1 MRNRTLADLDRVV
14 ALGGGHGLG
23 RVLSSLSSL
32 GSRLTGIVTTT
43 DNGGSTGRI
52 RRSEGGIAWGDMRN
66 CLNQLITEPS
76 VASAMFEYRFGGN
89 GELSGHNLGNLMLK
103 ALDHL
108 SVRPLEAINLIRNLL
123 KVDAHLIPM
132 SEHPVDLMAIDDQ
145 GHEVYGEVNIDQLT
159 TPIQELL
166 LTPNVPATREA
177 VHAISEAVHAIS
189 EADLIIIGPGS
200 FYTSLMPILLLKEI
214 AQALRR
220 TPAPMVYIGN
230 LGRELSLPAANLK
243 LESKLAIMEQYVG
256 KKVIDAV
263 IVGPKVDVSA
273 VKERIVIQEVL
284 EASDIP
290 YRHDRQLLHS
300 ALEKE
305 GITGF
310 RLTRSRKNIPA
321 SSSCHDAAINSSRN

>member
-23 RVLSSLSSL
+23 RVMSASSSL

-76 VASAMFEYRFGGN
+76 VASAMFEYRFSGN

-123 KVDAHLIPM
+123 KVDAFLIPM
-132 SEHPVDLMAIDDQ
+132 SEQPVDLMATDNE
-145 GHEVYGEVNIDQLT
+145 GHMVYGEVNIDLLES
-159 TPIQELL
+159 PVQELML
-166 LTPNVPATREA
+166 FPKVHATREA
-177 VHAISEAVHAIS
+177 VQAIA
-189 EADLIIIGPGS
+189 EADLILIGPGS
-200 FYTSLMPILLLKEI
+200 FYTSLLPLLLLEDLS
-214 AQALRR
+214 QALRR
-220 TPAPMVYIGN
+220 TPAPVVYIGN
-230 LGRELSLPAANLK
+230 LGRELSVAAANLTLKDK
-243 LESKLAIMEQYVG
+243 LTIMEQYVG
-256 KKVIDAV
+256 KPIIDAV

-273 VKERIVIQEVL
+273 VSDRVVIQGVL

-290 YRHDRQLLHS
+290 YRHDRHLLRE
-300 ALEKE
+300 ALEKAVQAL
-305 GITGF
+305 G
-310 RLTRSRKNIPA
+310 
-321 SSSCHDAAINSSRN
+321 

>member
-1 MRNRTLADLDRVV
+1 MRNRTFADLDRVV

-23 RVLSSLSSL
+23 RVMSSLSSL

-52 RRSEGGIAWGDMRN
+52 RRAEGGIAWGDMRN

-123 KVDAHLIPM
+123 KVDSALIPM
-132 SEHPVDLMAIDDQ
+132 SEVPVDLMAIDDE
-145 GHEVYGEVNIDQLT
+145 GHEIYGEVNIDQLRL
-159 TPIQELL
+159 PPKELM
-166 LTPNVPATREA
+166 LTPSVPATREA
-177 VHAISEAVHAIS
+177 IQAIA
-189 EADLIIIGPGS
+189 EADLILIGPGS
-200 FYTSLMPILLLKEI
+200 FYTSLMPILLLNDM

-230 LGRELSLPAANLK
+230 LGKELSPAAASLSLKDK
-243 LESKLAIMEQYVG
+243 LELMEHYVG
-256 KKVIDAV
+256 KPVIDAV
-263 IVGPKVDVSA
+263 VVGPKVDVA
-273 VKERIVIQEVL
+273 GMENRVVIQAPL
-284 EASDIP
+284 EASDIR
-290 YRHDRQLLHS
+290 YRHDRHLLRE
-300 ALEKE
+300 ALEQ
-305 GITGF
+305 
-310 RLTRSRKNIPA
+310 
-321 SSSCHDAAINSSRN
+321 AIQALG

>member
-1 MRNRTLADLDRVV
+1 MRTRTLADLDRVV

-23 RVLSSLSSL
+23 RVLSSLSPL

-66 CLNQLITEPS
+66 CLNQLITQPS

-132 SEHPVDLMAIDDQ
+132 SELPVDLMAIDDQ

-159 TPIQELL
+159 IPPQELML
-166 LTPNVPATREA
+166 SPKVPTTREA
-177 VHAISEAVHAIS
+177 VEAIA
-189 EADLIIIGPGS
+189 EADLILIGPGS
-200 FYTSLMPILLLKEI
+200 FYTSLMPILLLDEL

-220 TPAPMVYIGN
+220 TPARMVYIGN
-230 LGRELSLPAANLK
+230 LGRELSLPAASLTLNDK
-243 LESKLAIMEQYVG
+243 LTIIEQYVG

-263 IVGPKVDVSA
+263 VVGPKVDVSA
-273 VKERIVIQEVL
+273 VTGRIVIQEVL

-290 YRHDRQLLHS
+290 YRHDRQLLHH
-300 ALEKE
+300 ALEKAVQAL
-305 GITGF
+305 G
-310 RLTRSRKNIPA
+310 
-321 SSSCHDAAINSSRN
+321 

>member
-23 RVLSSLSSL
+23 RVMSSLSSL

-76 VASAMFEYRFGGN
+76 VASAMFEYRFSGN

-123 KVDAHLIPM
+123 KVDAFLIPM
-132 SEHPVDLMAIDDQ
+132 SEQPVDLMATDAEGND
-145 GHEVYGEVNIDQLT
+145 VYGEVNIDQLREPPQQLSLYPT
-159 TPIQELL
+159 A
-166 LTPNVPATREA
+166 PATREA
-177 VHAISEAVHAIS
+177 LQAIG
-189 EADLIIIGPGS
+189 EADLILMGPGS
-200 FYTSLMPILLLKEI
+200 FYTSLMPLLLLPDL

-220 TPAPMVYIGN
+220 TPAPVVYIGN
-230 LGRELSLPAANLK
+230 LGRELSVPAAQLSIP
-243 LESKLAIMEQYVG
+243 EKLAIMERYVG
-256 KKVIDAV
+256 KPLVDAV
-263 IVGPKVDVSA
+263 VVGPKVDVSGL
-273 VKERIVIQEVL
+273 VDKVIIQEPL
-284 EASDIP
+284 EAEDIP
-290 YRHDRQLLHS
+290 YRHDRHLLRV
-300 ALEKE
+300 ALDKVVQKM
-305 GITGF
+305 G
-310 RLTRSRKNIPA
+310 
-321 SSSCHDAAINSSRN
+321 

>member
-1 MRNRTLADLDRVV
+1 MRNRTFADLDRVV

-23 RVLSSLSSL
+23 RVMSSLSSL

-76 VASAMFEYRFGGN
+76 VASTMFEYRFGGN

-123 KVDAHLIPM
+123 KVEASLIPM
-132 SEHPVDLMAIDDQ
+132 SEQPVDLMAIDSE
-145 GHEVYGEVNIDQLT
+145 GHEIYGEVNIDQLAL
-159 TPIQELL
+159 PPQELM
-166 LTPNVPATREA
+166 LTPSVSATREA
-177 VHAISEAVHAIS
+177 VQAIA
-189 EADLIIIGPGS
+189 EADLILIGPGS
-200 FYTSLMPILLLKEI
+200 FYTSLLPILLLPEI

-220 TPAPMVYIGN
+220 TPAQMVYIEN
-230 LGRELSLPAANLK
+230 LGREHSPAGHLTLGDRLAL
-243 LESKLAIMEQYVG
+243 LEHYIG
-256 KKVIDAV
+256 KPVIDAV
-263 IVGPKVDVSA
+263 IVGPKTEVCGTEG
-273 VKERIVIQEVL
+273 KLVIQQPL

-290 YRHDRQLLHS
+290 YRHDRHLLRT
-300 ALEKE
+300 ALEE
-305 GITGF
+305 ALQAFG
-310 RLTRSRKNIPA
+310 RA
-321 SSSCHDAAINSSRN
+321 SLKS

>member
-23 RVLSSLSSL
+23 RVMSSLASL

-76 VASAMFEYRFGGN
+76 VASAMFEYRFSGN

-108 SVRPLEAINLIRNLL
+108 SVRPLEAINIIRNLL
-123 KVDAHLIPM
+123 KVDAFLIPM
-132 SEHPVDLMAIDDQ
+132 SEQPVDLMATDSE
-145 GHEVYGEVNIDQLT
+145 GNVVYGEVNIDQLHA
-159 TPIQELL
+159 PVQELML
-166 LTPNVPATREA
+166 SPKVPTTREA
-177 VHAISEAVHAIS
+177 VQAIA
-189 EADLIIIGPGS
+189 EADLILIGPGS
-200 FYTSLMPILLLKEI
+200 FYTSLLPLLLLDEL

-220 TPAPMVYIGN
+220 TPAPVVYIGN
-230 LGRELSLPAANLK
+230 LGKELSPAAARLTLPDK
-243 LESKLAIMEQYVG
+243 LSIMEQYIG
-256 KKVIDAV
+256 KRIIDAAV
-263 IVGPKVDVSA
+263 VGPKVDASTVTD
-273 VKERIVIQEVL
+273 RLIIQEEL

-290 YRHDRQLLHS
+290 YRHDRVLLRN
-300 ALEKE
+300 ALEKAVQQL
-305 GITGF
+305 G
-310 RLTRSRKNIPA
+310 
-321 SSSCHDAAINSSRN
+321 

>member
-1 MRNRTLADLDRVV
+1 MRNRTFADLDRVV

-23 RVLSSLSSL
+23 RVMSSLSSL

-123 KVDAHLIPM
+123 KVDAFLIPM
-132 SEHPVDLMAIDDQ
+132 SELPVDLMAIDADD
-145 GHEVYGEVNIDQLT
+145 HEVYGEVNIDHLT
-159 TPIQELL
+159 LPPKELMIY
-166 LTPNVPATREA
+166 PSVPATREA
-177 VHAISEAVHAIS
+177 IEAIA
-189 EADLIIIGPGS
+189 EADLILIGPGS
-200 FYTSLMPILLLKEI
+200 FYTSLMPLLLINEM

-220 TPAPMVYIGN
+220 TPAPVVYIGN
-230 LGRELSLPAANLK
+230 LGRELSPAAASLSLEKK
-243 LESKLAIMEQYVG
+243 LQLMEERVG
-256 KKVIDAV
+256 KRIIDAV
-263 IVGPKVDVSA
+263 VVGPKVDTAGMEGRV
-273 VKERIVIQEVL
+273 VIQEPL
-284 EASDIP
+284 EASDIK
-290 YRHDRQLLHS
+290 YRHDRHLLRV
-300 ALEKE
+300 ALEK
-305 GITGF
+305 
-310 RLTRSRKNIPA
+310 
-321 SSSCHDAAINSSRN
+321 AIQALG

>member
-1 MRNRTLADLDRVV
+1 MRSRTFADLDRVV

-23 RVLSSLSSL
+23 RVMSSLSSM

-123 KVDAHLIPM
+123 KVDALLIPM
-132 SEHPVDLMAIDDQ
+132 SEQPVDLMATDAD
-145 GHEVYGEVNIDQLT
+145 GHFVYGEVNIDNLAS
-159 TPIQELL
+159 PPQELML
-166 LTPNVPATREA
+166 YPTAHATREA
-177 VHAISEAVHAIS
+177 VEAIA
-189 EADLIIIGPGS
+189 EADLILIGPGS
-200 FYTSLMPILLLKEI
+200 FYTSLMPLLLLEDMD
-214 AQALRR
+214 QALRR
-220 TPAPMVYIGN
+220 TPAPVVYIGN
-230 LGRELSLPAANLK
+230 LGRELSVAAASLGLKEK
-243 LESKLAIMEQYVG
+243 LEIMEQRIG
-256 KKVIDAV
+256 KRIIDAV
-263 IVGPKVDVSA
+263 VVGPHVDVSD
-273 VKERIVIQEVL
+273 VQDRVVIQEPL

-290 YRHDRQLLHS
+290 YRHDRLLLRQ
-300 ALEKE
+300 ALEK
-305 GITGF
+305 
-310 RLTRSRKNIPA
+310 
-321 SSSCHDAAINSSRN
+321 AIQQLG